1 MPIDRSMMTSVTNP
15 HPIALY
21 HQRKALI
28 RVTAKLLY
36 AQFGQKYKIPKN
48 TGETA
53 IWSRWA
59 NLLAQDT
66 PLVEGVDPEP
76 ITIVR
81 TDLRQK
87 VSEYGILTKQ
97 SSWLKLTGLSIEN
110 DQITDVIL
118 DNMQLS
124 LDTLCRNTLIGTASV
139 STCENGVGDVAY
151 LNKTDIDTVVTNL
164 EGENARMIRP
174 QINAGAGQGTSPIR
188 AAYIAVG
195 HTKQR
200 PRLEAVAGFKHISNY
215 ASQGDIMEGEY
226 CSTNDVRWLLTTNA
240 YYDGTTYYHN
250 MIFAKDFFGNC
261 QIDGGSATGPLIYT
275 PPDAT
280 GSGLRRYSLLGWLA
294 NYAACI
300 LNDNFGHN
308 LRSKVA

>member
-1 MPIDRSMMTSVTNP
+1 MAIDRSMMTSVTNP

-21 HQRKALI
+21 HQKKALV
-28 RVTAKLLY
+28 RVIAKLLY
-36 AQFGQKYKIPKN
+36 AQFGQKYKIPRN

-59 NLLAQDT
+59 NLLAQTT
-66 PLVEGVDPEP
+66 PLTEGIDPEP
-76 ITIVR
+76 ITVVR
-81 TDLRQK
+81 TDLRQS
-87 VSEYGILTKQ
+87 VREYGILTKQ
-97 SSWLKLTGLSIEN
+97 SSWLKLTGMSIEN

-118 DNMQLS
+118 DNMQLT
-124 LDTLCRNTLIGTASV
+124 LDTLCRNTLVGTASV
-139 STCENGVGDVAY
+139 STCVNGIGDVAY

-164 EGENARMIRP
+164 EGENAKMLRP
-174 QINAGAGQGTSPIR
+174 QISAGTGQGTSPIR
-188 AAYIAVG
+188 AAYMAIG

-200 PRLEAVAGFKHISNY
+200 PRLEAVAGFKHVSNY
-215 ASQGDIMEGEY
+215 ASGGDIAEGEF

-240 YYDGTTYYHN
+240 YFDGTYYHN
-250 MIFAKDFFGNC
+250 MIFAQDFFGTC
-261 QIDGGSATGPLIYT
+261 QIDGGSAAGPLIYT

-294 NYAACI
+294 NFATRI

-308 LRSKVA
+308 LKSKVA